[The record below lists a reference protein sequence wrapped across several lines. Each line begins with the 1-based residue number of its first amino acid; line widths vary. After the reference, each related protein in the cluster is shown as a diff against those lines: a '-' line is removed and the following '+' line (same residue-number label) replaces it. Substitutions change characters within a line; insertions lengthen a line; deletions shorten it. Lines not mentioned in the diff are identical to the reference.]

1 MENMKEDSHPDLT
14 GLFTP
19 RPLPQS
25 PPPPKERTG
34 WDKLYHDVLLKL
46 DACHWIAQKLKDEE
60 EILAEM
66 EPSPYV
72 WSISKGIKRKK
83 LQLFRELYCLNRQR
97 QVYEKICSWK
107 KEHEQLQQEQSKR
120 MPRIRSMS
128 VHELHGDTFSPGL
141 RDFLHPCTLQS
152 PFHTGL
158 LGSSP

>member
-1 MENMKEDSHPDLT
+1 MK
-14 GLFTP
+14 LFTP